1 MVFGDALER
10 MKAGAQM
17 TRRGWLFPD
26 AVYVEYTRASLQP
39 YLVVQAPEHEA
50 IPYTATDIDL
60 FSDDWEVAR

>member
-1 MVFGDALER
+1 MVFGDALEL

-17 TRRGWLFPD
+17 TRRGWPFRD
-26 AVYVEYTRASLQP
+26 IVYVEYTMAALQP

-60 FSDDWEVAR
+60 FADDWEVAR